1 MTTKATADWLE
12 ATIVTDLGVTCKK
25 GFPAFDQ
32 PAIATGAYI
41 EWATT
46 SPMYGERVSASLDK
60 WEVQIALI
68 VVTANEIALWAMID
82 LMEAMAEERTE
93 ATISSKRTR
102 IRFAPIERAENPN
115 GLNALRYVAQTIIQ
129 FVR

>member
-1 MTTKATADWLE
+1 MTTKAVADWLE

-32 PAIATGAYI
+32 PTIASGAYI

-46 SPMYGERVSASLDK
+46 SPDYGQRVSASLDK
-60 WEVQIALI
+60 WEGQIALV
-68 VVTANEIALWAMID
+68 VVTANEIALWAMLD
-82 LMEAMAEERTE
+82 LIEAMAEERTE
-93 ATISSKRTR
+93 AEISSKRTR

-115 GLNALRYVAQTIIQ
+115 GLSALRYVAQTIIQ